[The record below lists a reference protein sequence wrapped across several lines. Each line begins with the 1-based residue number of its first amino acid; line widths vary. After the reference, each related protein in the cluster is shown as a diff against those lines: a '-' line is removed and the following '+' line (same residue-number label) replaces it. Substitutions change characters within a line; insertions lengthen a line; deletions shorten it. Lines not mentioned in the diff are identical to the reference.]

1 MIEKGLV
8 PYLQCTSMKG
18 CSRVYHA
25 DDSTIWN
32 DCTISHSRRVK
43 VGRGSSV
50 FQYAGGPST
59 HCTQHAAFMIP
70 DSHIPQEVLY
80 DQIFPI
86 QEPAEPKKAP
96 PKRYTN
102 SAGRVLHSLFV
113 DAE

>member
-8 PYLQCTSMKG
+8 PYLRCTSMKG
-18 CSRVYHA
+18 RSRVYCA
-25 DDSTIWN
+25 DDSAVWN
-32 DCTISHSRRVK
+32 DRTISHSRRVK

-50 FQYAGGPST
+50 FQYASGPST
-59 HCTQHAAFMIP
+59 RRMQRVAFVIP
-70 DSHIPQEVLY
+70 DSHILQEVLY
-80 DQIFPI
+80 DQIFLI

-102 SAGRVLHSLFV
+102 SVGRVLHSLFV